1 MAYIIASSIGIKL
14 NMHRFENMIEAIEA
28 ATKMTAHFEGTGII
42 FYIEAA

>member
-1 MAYIIASSIGIKL
+1 MAYIIASSTGIKL
-14 NMHRFENMIEAIEA
+14 NMYRYKDMIEAIEA